1 VDPFFAAL
9 GASDSIAKSLEQ
21 MTNADDIPAT
31 LDTKRLNERIHFRAS
46 RTTITAL
53 HELKNKYGISMSDS
67 IRKGI
72 AIYLMAKRF
81 EASGQHLCFVNPETG
96 NSIPVQTVI

>member
-1 VDPFFAAL
+1 MN
-9 GASDSIAKSLEQ
+9 S
-21 MTNADDIPAT
+21 TDDIPAT
-31 LDTKRLNERIHFRAS
+31 LDTKRLNERIHFRAN

-72 AIYLMAKRF
+72 AIYLMAKRC
-81 EASGQHLCFVNPETG
+81 EETNQRLSFVNQDTG
-96 NSIPVQTVI
+96 ATTEIKLI

>member
-1 VDPFFAAL
+1 
-9 GASDSIAKSLEQ
+9 
-21 MTNADDIPAT
+21 MTNTDDIPAT

-72 AIYLMAKRF
+72 AIYLMVKRF

>member
-1 VDPFFAAL
+1 MA
-9 GASDSIAKSLEQ
+9 
-21 MTNADDIPAT
+21 NAEDIPAT

-72 AIYLMAKRF
+72 AIYLMVKRC
-81 EASGQHLCFVNPETG
+81 EETNQRLSFVNQDTG
-96 NSIPVQTVI
+96 ATTEIQLI

>member
-1 VDPFFAAL
+1 MI
-9 GASDSIAKSLEQ
+9 S
-21 MTNADDIPAT
+21 NDDIPAT
-31 LDTKRLNERIHFRAS
+31 LDTKRLNERIHFRAN
-46 RTTITAL
+46 RATITAL
-53 HELKNKYGISMSDS
+53 HELKNKHGISMSDS

-96 NSIPVQTVI
+96 NSIPLEPI